1 MEQALAAFRAWALA
15 HIKDNEDLEN
25 LADAPAVD
33 LSTLL
38 GQHVALRQEVH
49 LQTRAVRAQ
58 QEQTAEALR
67 AVQTALEAFG
77 RPSPRPDRDRPD
89 EIVRPLLSTLAE
101 LHDALS
107 RAGREIIKAQAR
119 LAPALELPAA
129 EAEALLPRRPWWAR
143 WRRRQAG
150 NAEADR
156 LRARLEEARHAVIQ
170 AREGLDALVAGYE
183 MSLDRVERALRRHGL
198 EPLLCVGEVYDPE
211 SMEAVEAVAGSGRPA
226 GEVIEEVRRGYLLNG
241 RVFRTAQVRVARG
254 ERPGYE
260 EKS

>member
-1 MEQALAAFRAWALA
+1 MEQALAAFRAWAA
-15 HIKDNEDLEN
+15 EYVRDNEDLEKYS
-25 LADAPAVD
+25 AAPPVD

-67 AVQTALEAFG
+67 TVQTALEALG
-77 RPSPRPDRDRPD
+77 RPSPRADRERPD
-89 EIVRPLLSTLAE
+89 ESARPLLGTLAD

-107 RAGREIIKAQAR
+107 RAGREIVKAQGR
-119 LAPALELPAA
+119 LAPALELPA
-129 EAEALLPRRPWWAR
+129 EELQPSPPRRPWWAR
-143 WRRRQAG
+143 GWGREEG
-150 NAEADR
+150 SAEADR
-156 LRARLEEARHAVIQ
+156 LRARLEEARQAVIQ

-211 SMEAVEAVAGSGRPA
+211 AMEAVEAVAGSGRPA
-226 GEVIEEVRRGYLLNG
+226 GQVIEEVRRGYLLNG
-241 RVFRTAQVRVARG
+241 RVFRAAQVRVARG
-254 ERPGYE
+254 ERPGHE
-260 EKS
+260 EKA

>member
-1 MEQALAAFRAWALA
+1 M
-15 HIKDNEDLEN
+15 
-25 LADAPAVD
+25 VD

-67 AVQTALEAFG
+67 AVQTALETLA
-77 RPSPRPDRDRPD
+77 RPSPRADRDRPD
-89 EIVRPLLSTLAE
+89 ESVRPLLGSLAD

-107 RAGREIIKAQAR
+107 RAGREIVKAQAR
-119 LAPALELPAA
+119 LAPALELPAEESGA
-129 EAEALLPRRPWWAR
+129 SPPRRSWWAP
-143 WRRRQAG
+143 WRGREAG
-150 NAEADR
+150 NAEVDR
-156 LRARLEEARHAVIQ
+156 LRARLEEARQAVTR
-170 AREGLDALVAGYE
+170 AREGLDALVVGYE

-211 SMEAVEAVAGSGRPA
+211 SMEAVEAVADSGRPA

-254 ERPGYE
+254 IRPGHE
-260 EKS
+260 EKA